1 MQKLVTILL
10 MMAFATTLTAQ
21 IPKIPNKLKIPKR
34 EIVNRTTGHRGYEN
48 VKIDVELT
56 KTEGKGETLKFSSNV
71 NIDKVEISFVD
82 VPHSKQEAHYNEGT
96 KTGVFYLES
105 GAYKSGQTKGYMM
118 NFYVKGF
125 DKPVWV
131 CLLTERK
138 LNFQ

>member
-1 MQKLVTILL
+1 MRKLVTILL

-21 IPKIPNKLKIPKR
+21 IVKVPNKLKIPKR
-34 EIVNRTTGHRGYEN
+34 EILNRTTGQRGYDN

-71 NIDKVEISFVD
+71 NIDKVEISSVD
-82 VPHSKQEAHYNEGT
+82 VPNSKQESHYGDGT

-105 GAYKSGQTKGYMM
+105 GAYKSGQAKGY
-118 NFYVKGF
+118 FLHFFVKGF

-131 CLLTERK
+131 CLLTEKK